1 MTHKIVERAPVGSQ
15 WKTKSSGAFF
25 DGRTLTIVRHDMDEH
40 RIRYVYDGDTREMS
54 KSFDTFERELRQ
66 GNIRVVNVAP
76 KAMLCRF
83 RAGQFWESVHSACP
97 LKLGMRFEI
106 TSVENGKVYY
116 RYDGESSTNFRH
128 IAELGGYFD
137 SGWLIPAPVPAKK
150 PEPVVV
156 KATLTSQGKH
166 WENPFAVTAEE
177 TLLATDYK
185 SIEQRVMANNMSTA
199 NLPVRVQNIVNE
211 FTGRRINQDTMQQLH
226 DSIKMILPV
235 GIDCNVRADVQG
247 QSIHVTLEGVHEI
260 YEITPYHIH
269 MRHAPK
275 GSSSQKE
282 VLEDRIAAADSASK
296 EYCRAA
302 IAHLER
308 QLKDEMRIADPLLH
322 RAEAGHKF
330 TLKTT
335 MEKPMTRIV
344 NVFLMDKTAGLKAN
358 ERMIGKIENFA
369 SDSNDNTLLLLEL
382 SMEHDLK
389 GMLHEHNKRRKTII
403 NQDILN
409 RVGKTVYLQPIELK
423 DVKIDVQVV
432 TAV

>member
-25 DGRTLTIVRHDMDEH
+25 DGRTLTIVRHDMNEH

-76 KAMLCRF
+76 KAMPCRF
-83 RAGQFWESVHSACP
+83 QAGQFWESVHSACP
-97 LKLGMRFEI
+97 LELGVRFEI
-106 TSVENGKVYY
+106 TSVGNGKVYY
-116 RYDGESSTNFRH
+116 RYDGKSSTNFRH
-128 IAELGGYFD
+128 IAELEGYFE

-150 PEPVVV
+150 PEP
-156 KATLTSQGKH
+156 
-166 WENPFAVTAEE
+166 
-177 TLLATDYK
+177 
-185 SIEQRVMANNMSTA
+185 
-199 NLPVRVQNIVNE
+199 
-211 FTGRRINQDTMQQLH
+211 
-226 DSIKMILPV
+226 
-235 GIDCNVRADVQG
+235 
-247 QSIHVTLEGVHEI
+247 
-260 YEITPYHIH
+260 
-269 MRHAPK
+269 
-275 GSSSQKE
+275 
-282 VLEDRIAAADSASK
+282 
-296 EYCRAA
+296 
-302 IAHLER
+302 
-308 QLKDEMRIADPLLH
+308 
-322 RAEAGHKF
+322 KF
-330 TLKTT
+330 TLKTA

-389 GMLHEHNKRRKTII
+389 GMLHEHNKRRKTIT